1 MLSTTRRSDSADD
14 DLLYRPHYESY
25 ILEFCKITNA
35 PEFYLRD
42 ISSLV
47 ELLKESNI
55 VSVLM
60 CEPRNTDAI
69 TCVKN
74 YLDSKPQLPQSFL
87 TRLLAL
93 SNTKIRLTPAR
104 FGASSPDSYVAK
116 VIPGNT
122 QPMTKMTEMTVRTM
136 SEALSRDIQYNRKV
150 YSLTNGG
157 VRNVPNAVKIKFT
170 PTLMS
175 QLVRAQVDLYRTIEE
190 ANRRNYIKISPY
202 IQSRAASTSTS
213 TLLR

>member
-1 MLSTTRRSDSADD
+1 MLSTSRPGDSADD
-14 DLLYRPHYESY
+14 DLLYKPHYENY
-25 ILEFCKITNA
+25 ITEFCKITTA
-35 PEFYLRD
+35 PEFYLRNVSGL
-42 ISSLV
+42 I

-69 TCVKN
+69 VCVKN
-74 YLDSKPQLPQSFL
+74 YLDAKPHLPQSFL

-104 FGASSPDSYVAK
+104 FSASSIDSYVAK

-122 QPMTKMTEMTVRTM
+122 QPMTRMTEMTVRTM
-136 SEALSRDIQYNRKV
+136 SESLSRDIEYNRKV

-157 VRNVPNAVKIKFT
+157 ARNVPNAVKIKFT
-170 PTLMS
+170 STLMS

-202 IQSRAASTSTS
+202 IQSRAASTNS
-213 TLLR
+213 L